1 LIKALFF
8 RRFWLIRHRLMSTV
22 SFMVLLPLLLH
33 IAITMVMKNIV
44 VQSIDQVPYDVWVFP
59 GIILLIASVSTFSL
73 IYRDLFNLR
82 IHKKS
87 FIPITLAPYG
97 KTHLVIGFLVTSIIE
112 STVYVIIAM
121 TVLTVLLPEPLN
133 WSAYFIVP
141 LFTFLY
147 TFLFG
152 NLIITFSV
160 LTDRIS
166 TYLSITISMFLFILF
181 ATGVLVEFDFYPKTI
196 GTLLSYFPLS
206 MILSDLRGILFFNR
220 VEWGPIMIPVA
231 TALGWTW
238 LNGYML
244 KRKLKQ

>member
-1 LIKALFF
+1 
-8 RRFWLIRHRLMSTV
+8 
-22 SFMVLLPLLLH
+22 
-33 IAITMVMKNIV
+33 
-44 VQSIDQVPYDVWVFP
+44 
-59 GIILLIASVSTFSL
+59 
-73 IYRDLFNLR
+73 
-82 IHKKS
+82 
-87 FIPITLAPYG
+87 
-97 KTHLVIGFLVTSIIE
+97 
-112 STVYVIIAM
+112 
-121 TVLTVLLPEPLN
+121 LPEPLN

-181 ATGVLVEFDFYPKTI
+181 ATGVLVEFDFYPKTV

-206 MILSDLRGILFFNR
+206 MILSDLRGILFFNHLK
-220 VEWGPIMIPVA
+220 WGSIIIPVVIA
-231 TALGWTW
+231 FGWTW
-238 LNGYML
+238 MNGYLL

>member
-1 LIKALFF
+1 
-8 RRFWLIRHRLMSTV
+8 MTTV
-22 SFMVLLPLLLH
+22 SFMVMLPLLLH
-33 IAITMVMKNIV
+33 IGITMVMKNIV

-73 IYRDLFNLR
+73 IYRDLFDLR

-112 STVYVIIAM
+112 SLVYVIVAM
-121 TVLTVLLPEPLN
+121 GVLTVLLPEPLN

-141 LFTFLY
+141 LFTLLY
-147 TFLFG
+147 TFLLG

-181 ATGVLVEFDFYPKTI
+181 ATGVLVEFDFYPKTV

-206 MILSDLRGILFFNR
+206 MILSDLRGILFFNHLK
-220 VEWGPIMIPVA
+220 WGSIIIPVVIA
-231 TALGWTW
+231 FGWTW
-238 LNGYML
+238 MNGYLL

>member
-1 LIKALFF
+1 
-8 RRFWLIRHRLMSTV
+8 M
-22 SFMVLLPLLLH
+22 
-33 IAITMVMKNIV
+33 
-44 VQSIDQVPYDVWVFP
+44 
-59 GIILLIASVSTFSL
+59 G
-73 IYRDLFNLR
+73 
-82 IHKKS
+82 
-87 FIPITLAPYG
+87 
-97 KTHLVIGFLVTSIIE
+97 
-112 STVYVIIAM
+112 
-121 TVLTVLLPEPLN
+121 VLTVLLPEPLN

-141 LFTFLY
+141 LFTLLY
-147 TFLFG
+147 TFLLG